1 MKRANDN
8 PQRAALSRRH
18 ALAGL
23 GAASL
28 LPLLRPQAA
37 RADDSPRQRLV
48 VWFTPCGSV
57 ESEFRPQGGETDFT
71 LGKILE
77 PLTPHRDRLLLFGP
91 TVPDKPDLSNA
102 RTPRG
107 ISMGYDGSNPAAS
120 GEHASFSILTGTYPI
135 KKGADRVASSISL
148 DQYLAEKLGADDLFK
163 SIQLGVDAAF
173 PELCFTANG
182 DHLPVENNPALA
194 FQTLFGNLMPPSP
207 EQLQRKIRRKSVL
220 TLVAAQAQAISTQ
233 LSGEDKQRIEAQK
246 AALEELAL
254 RLDKTLSCT
263 APVLSSQNPA
273 DWNES
278 NWDNF
283 DKMPQIADAQLRI
296 LATALGC
303 GMTHVASMQYGWC
316 ASNARH
322 PFVNA
327 PEIFHGLS
335 HDVLSGAGTVVS
347 DIETKLVAV
356 NRWYMT
362 QLAQFIELLAGMPDA
377 NGTSVM
383 DNTLILVVNELSHGS
398 LHSWQNMPFFLVGSA
413 GGYFKTGRYLTFE
426 NKYHNDLLV
435 SVLNAMGLPDT
446 TFGKVELCTGPLP
459 GLTA

>member
-1 MKRANDN
+1 MKRTKNDTPTSN
-8 PQRAALSRRH
+8 LTRRH

-23 GAASL
+23 AAASL
-28 LPLLRPQAA
+28 LPFLRPQSA
-37 RADDSPRQRLV
+37 RADDTPRKRLV
-48 VWFTPCGSV
+48 VWFTPCGTV
-57 ESEFRPQGGETDFT
+57 ESEFRPKGGETDFT

-77 PLTPHRDRLLLFGP
+77 PLTPHRDKLLLFGP

-102 RTPRG
+102 RTLRG
-107 ISMGYDGSNPAAS
+107 INMGYDGSNPAAS
-120 GEHASFSILTGTYPI
+120 GEHTSFSILTGTYPV

-148 DQYLAEKLGADDLFK
+148 DQYVAQKLAGDDLVK

-173 PELCFTANG
+173 PELSFTANG

-194 FQTLFGNLMPPSP
+194 FQTLFGNLMPESP
-207 EQLQRKIRRKSVL
+207 EQRQRKTRRQSVL
-220 TLVAAQAQAISTQ
+220 SLVAAQAKAISSQ
-233 LSGEDKQRIEAQK
+233 LSGEDKQRIEAQQ
-246 AALEELAL
+246 AGLEELAL
-254 RLDKTLSCT
+254 RLDKTFTCT
-263 APVLSSQNPA
+263 APTLSSQDPA
-273 DWNES
+273 AWKES

-322 PFVNA
+322 PFVDA

-335 HDVLSGAGTVVS
+335 HDVLSGAGAVVAE
-347 DIETKLVAV
+347 IETKLIGV
-356 NRWYMT
+356 NTWYMT
-362 QLAQFIELLAGMPDA
+362 QLAKFIDLLTAMPDA

-383 DNTLILVVNELSHGS
+383 DNTLILVVNELAHGS

-413 GGYFKTGRYLTFE
+413 AGYFKTGRYLTFDS
-426 NKYHNDLLV
+426 KYHNDLLV
-435 SVLNAMGLPDT
+435 SVLNALGLPDT
-446 TFGKVELCTGPLP
+446 TFGKAELCTGALP
-459 GLTA
+459 GLTV

>member
-1 MKRANDN
+1 MYAS
-8 PQRAALSRRH
+8 ALTRRR

-28 LPLLRPQAA
+28 LPFLRPQAA
-37 RADDSPRQRLV
+37 RAEDAPRKRLV
-48 VWFTPCGSV
+48 VWFTPCGTV

-77 PLTPHRDRLLLFGP
+77 PLSPYRDKLLLFGP
-91 TVPDKPDLSNA
+91 TVPDKPDLGNA
-102 RTPRG
+102 RELRG
-107 ISMGYDGSNPAAS
+107 INMGYDGSNPAAS
-120 GEHASFSILTGTYPI
+120 GEHASFSILTGTYPT

-148 DQYLAEKLGADDLFK
+148 DQYLAEKIGGDDLVK
-163 SIQLGVDAAF
+163 SLQLGVDAAF

-182 DHLPVENNPALA
+182 DHVPVENNPALA
-194 FQTLFGNLMPPSP
+194 FQTLFGNLMPEDP
-207 EQLQRKIRRKSVL
+207 EQQRRKTRRKSVL
-220 TLVAAQAQAISTQ
+220 ALVAAQARAISTH
-233 LSGEDKQRIEAQK
+233 LSGEDKLRIEAQR
-246 AALEELAL
+246 AALEALAL
-254 RLDKTLSCT
+254 RLDKTFTCS
-263 APVLSSQNPA
+263 APTLSSPNPA

-283 DKMPQIADAQLRI
+283 DKMPQIADAQTRI

-322 PFVNA
+322 PFVDA

-335 HDVLSGAGTVVS
+335 HDVLSGTGTVVP
-347 DIETKLVAV
+347 DIETKLIAV

-362 QLAQFIELLAGMPDA
+362 ELAKFIELLTAMPDT

-383 DNTLILVVNELSHGS
+383 DNTLILVVNELAHGS

-413 GGYFKTGRYLTFE
+413 GGYFKTGRYLTFDS
-426 NKYHNDLLV
+426 KYHNDLLV
-435 SVLNAMGLPDT
+435 SVLNAMGAPDT
-446 TFGKVELCTGPLP
+446 TFGKAELCTGPLP